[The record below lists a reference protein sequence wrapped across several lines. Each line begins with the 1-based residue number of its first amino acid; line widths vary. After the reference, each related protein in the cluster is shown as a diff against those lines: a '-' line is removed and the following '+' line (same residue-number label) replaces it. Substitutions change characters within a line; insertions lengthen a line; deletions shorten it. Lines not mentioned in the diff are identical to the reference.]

1 MSINNIGTNI
11 SILRKQK
18 GITQDELAKFVGV
31 SAQAVSKWENGG
43 IPDTVLL
50 PKIADYFEVS
60 IDKLFG
66 RDVTQYTDAY
76 TAFIKKIINAPESER
91 FKVAFE
97 YCWDIERAI
106 TSNDFDDCNIEEC
119 VARLGKSEERY
130 SSMLLDQGF
139 TRMGIGNRMQYFL
152 LVPEIVDKKSALFD
166 SIDYT
171 KLFNFLADKDI
182 FSALVFLNK
191 RESDKAFTPKLLEKH
206 LNITEEKSMS
216 IIGILKQYNLISST
230 FIEIDDSV
238 EEFFSFL
245 PTPSFVAL
253 LIFAREIIDKP
264 RNFSYHYECRKKPY
278 LT

>member
-106 TSNDFDDCNIEEC
+106 TGNDFDDCNIEEC
-119 VARLGKSEERY
+119 VARLGTSEERY

-139 TRMGIGNRMQYFL
+139 TRKGIGNRMQ
-152 LVPEIVDKKSALFD
+152 
-166 SIDYT
+166 
-171 KLFNFLADKDI
+171 
-182 FSALVFLNK
+182 
-191 RESDKAFTPKLLEKH
+191 
-206 LNITEEKSMS
+206 
-216 IIGILKQYNLISST
+216 
-230 FIEIDDSV
+230 
-238 EEFFSFL
+238 
-245 PTPSFVAL
+245 
-253 LIFAREIIDKP
+253 
-264 RNFSYHYECRKKPY
+264 
-278 LT
+278 